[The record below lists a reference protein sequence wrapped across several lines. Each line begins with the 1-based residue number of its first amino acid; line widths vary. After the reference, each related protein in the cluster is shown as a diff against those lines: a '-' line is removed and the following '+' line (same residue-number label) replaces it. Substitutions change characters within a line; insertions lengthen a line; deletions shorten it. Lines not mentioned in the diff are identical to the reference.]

1 LTFARFYDIIH
12 TNKTPTVLKGET
24 VNNETEIYFRH
35 LNEMFRTEGWQ
46 IFLDDIK
53 QGAVSVN
60 SIELAKD
67 EQDLYFRKGQLAVMA
82 NILNIEAQV
91 AAAQAEAEADDAE
104 AV

>member
-1 LTFARFYDIIH
+1 M
-12 TNKTPTVLKGET
+12 
-24 VNNETEIYFRH
+24 NNETEIYFRH

-104 AV
+104 AVWF

>member
-1 LTFARFYDIIH
+1 M
-12 TNKTPTVLKGET
+12 
-24 VNNETEIYFRH
+24 NNETEIYFRH

-53 QGAVSVN
+53 QVVDVVN
-60 SIELAKD
+60 SVELTKD

-104 AV
+104 AVWF

>member
-1 LTFARFYDIIH
+1 M
-12 TNKTPTVLKGET
+12 
-24 VNNETEIYFRH
+24 NNETETYFRN
-35 LNEMFRTEGWQ
+35 LNDMFRTEGWQ

-104 AV
+104 AVWF

>member
-1 LTFARFYDIIH
+1 
-12 TNKTPTVLKGET
+12 

-53 QGAVSVN
+53 QGVDVVN
-60 SIELAKD
+60 SVELTKD

-104 AV
+104 AVWF

>member
-1 LTFARFYDIIH
+1 M
-12 TNKTPTVLKGET
+12 
-24 VNNETEIYFRH
+24 NNETEIYFRN

-53 QGAVSVN
+53 QGAASVN

>member
-1 LTFARFYDIIH
+1 M
-12 TNKTPTVLKGET
+12 
-24 VNNETEIYFRH
+24 NNETETYFRN
-35 LNEMFRTEGWQ
+35 LNDMFRTEGWQ
-46 IFLDDIK
+46 IFLEDIK
-53 QGAVSVN
+53 QGVAGVN
-60 SIELAKD
+60 SVEMAKD